1 MNVFTCLSFLA
12 YYSAKIFSYVQV
24 YACLPARATTDR
36 PMCKFQSDCYS
47 PNFEMSC
54 VYPSV
59 DNQTKLLRV
68 IHGHK
73 PPLLFLGHP
82 LDLHY
87 SGNLVLVSHF
97 PNKDFEIC
105 EIKIMK
111 LKFEIKIMELKFEM
125 NIMKLKQLDINLVVS
140 YIS

>member
-1 MNVFTCLSFLA
+1 MLNLHMIIIVIGPHLL
-12 YYSAKIFSYVQV
+12 QV

-36 PMCKFQSDCYS
+36 PICKFQSDCYA
-47 PNFEMSC
+47 PNIETSC

-87 SGNLVLVSHF
+87 SGKWPSPPCCHTVGVRAGTIQSVADTIRIRYR
-97 PNKDFEIC
+97 PCRYDMYSIRYRC
-105 EIKIMK
+105 T
-111 LKFEIKIMELKFEM
+111 
-125 NIMKLKQLDINLVVS
+125 
-140 YIS
+140 